1 MTPMNRLLP
10 LVQREWL
17 QHRFGWALLVLVP
30 LGLGLLMVSFG
41 NIEFGESPP
50 THEMLPLAVTAA
62 SLLAC
67 TAALFV
73 ILWLASLIFVSGLAR
88 RDHADRSV
96 EFWLS
101 LPVGHGAAI
110 GVPLVVHLILV
121 PAAAL
126 VLGLAAGTLVSAVVV
141 TRVADLGAW
150 FAVPW
155 GELLPAVLALLARLW
170 AGIALATLW
179 LLPLLLL
186 LVLLNAWF
194 KRWGLVV
201 LVAGIVG
208 LVVAERVTGVGLAMP
223 IVNLL
228 HNAATAFIGASRV
241 TIQARGAEEAM
252 QVLHQVPAWAG
263 NDLLAALRN
272 LASPLLLAGLA
283 AAAGLLALLVEWRK
297 RGASAGS

>member
-10 LVQREWL
+10 LLEREWL

-30 LGLGLLMVSFG
+30 LGLALLMVSFG
-41 NIEFGESPP
+41 HIDLGETPP
-50 THEMLPLAVTAA
+50 AHEMLPLAATAV

-67 TAALFV
+67 TVALFA
-73 ILWLASLIFVSGLAR
+73 ILWLASLIFVGGLAR
-88 RDHADRSV
+88 RDHGDRSV
-96 EFWLS
+96 AFWLS

-126 VLGLAAGTLVSAVVV
+126 VLGLGAGTLVSAVVV

-155 GELLPAVLALLARLW
+155 GSVAPAALALLGRLV
-170 AGIALATLW
+170 AGVVLATLW

-194 KRWGLVV
+194 RRWGLVV
-201 LVAGIVG
+201 LVAAVVG
-208 LVVAERVTGVGLAMP
+208 LVVAERVSGLGLATP
-223 IVNLL
+223 IVSLL
-228 HNAATAFIGASRV
+228 ANAATAFIGESRV
-241 TIQARGAEEAM
+241 TLQARGADEAM
-252 QVLHQVPAWAG
+252 QILRQVPAWAG

-272 LASPLLLAGLA
+272 LASPLLPAGLA
-283 AAAGLLALLVEWRK
+283 AAAGFFVLLVEWRK